1 VFPALL
7 PTYNRADVAFVRG
20 EGSYLFAE
28 DGRRYLDFGAGIA
41 VNAFGHANPKLVTA
55 LTEQAGKLWHT
66 SNLFRVPG
74 QESLAAKLVAH
85 TFADTVFFTN
95 SGAEACELAFK
106 MARRYHYVNG
116 NPERF
121 HIVSFEGAFHG
132 RTLAGIAAGGNEKYL
147 EGFGPKLAGF
157 DLVKVT
163 HDTARDLDAVKQAVN
178 EKTAALVIEPIQGEG
193 GIRAFSAEFL
203 RSLRK
208 LCDDKGLLLIFDE
221 IQTGMG
227 RTGKLFAHE
236 WAGIEPDIMAIAKG
250 IGGGFPLG
258 ACLATAEAA
267 KGMTAGTHGSTY
279 GGNPLAMAVGN
290 AAIDLATAPGFLDHV
305 NKVANYLNQ
314 QLGALVADHP
324 AIFESAR
331 GQGMML
337 GLKMKVPNGDFI
349 AAARQAG
356 IVVLPAG
363 DNVVRLLPPLTLSAD
378 EAREGVALMG
388 KAASAL
394 ETGMASS
401 PAHAQ
406 HAGGGSRSADEP
418 TEPRSTAE
426 VRRAEGANT

>member
-1 VFPALL
+1 MFPALL

-41 VNAFGHANPKLVTA
+41 ANAIGHANPKLVAA

-106 MARRYHYVNG
+106 MARRYHYANG

-157 DLVKVT
+157 DLVKIT
-163 HDTARDLDAVKQAVN
+163 HDSARDLDALKRVVD

-193 GIRAFSAEFL
+193 GIRSFSAEFL
-203 RSLRK
+203 RGLRK

-227 RTGKLFAHE
+227 RTGKLFAYE

-267 KGMTAGTHGSTY
+267 KGMTVGTHGSTY

-305 NKVANYLNQ
+305 NRNANYLNQ
-314 QLGALVADHP
+314 QLGALVAGHP
-324 AIFESAR
+324 AIFEAVR
-331 GQGMML
+331 GQGLML

-349 AAARQAG
+349 AAARDAG
-356 IVVLPAG
+356 IIVLPAG
-363 DNVVRLLPPLTLSAD
+363 DNVVRLLPPLTLSEE
-378 EAREGVALMG
+378 EAREGVALMS

-394 ETGMASS
+394 EMKVA
-401 PAHAQ
+401 AQ
-406 HAGGGSRSADEP
+406 
-418 TEPRSTAE
+418 
-426 VRRAEGANT
+426 

>member
-7 PTYNRADVAFVRG
+7 PTYNRADIAFVRG

-55 LTEQAGKLWHT
+55 LIGQAEKLWHT

-106 MARRYHYVNG
+106 MARRYHYVNS

-121 HIVSFEGAFHG
+121 HIISFTGAFHG

-147 EGFGPKLAGF
+147 EGFGPKVAGF
-157 DLVKVT
+157 DQVPVT
-163 HDTARDLDAVKQAVN
+163 NNSAGDLEALKHAVT

-193 GIRAFSAEFL
+193 GIRSFSAEFL

-236 WAGIEPDIMAIAKG
+236 WTGIEPDIMAIAKG

-267 KGMTAGTHGSTY
+267 KGMTVGTHGTTY

-314 QLGALVADHP
+314 QLGALVAGHP
-324 AIFESAR
+324 AIFESVR
-331 GQGMML
+331 GQGLML

-349 AAARQAG
+349 AVAREAG
-356 IVVLPAG
+356 LVVLPAG
-363 DNVVRLLPPLTLSAD
+363 DNVVRLLPPLTLSEA
-378 EAREGVALMG
+378 EAREGVTLMG

-394 ETGMASS
+394 QMKVA
-401 PAHAQ
+401 AQ
-406 HAGGGSRSADEP
+406 
-418 TEPRSTAE
+418 
-426 VRRAEGANT
+426 

>member
-41 VNAFGHANPKLVTA
+41 VNAFGHANPKLVAA

-74 QESLAAKLVAH
+74 QESLAAKLVAN

-106 MARRYHYVNG
+106 MARRYHYANG

-157 DLVKVT
+157 DQVKVT
-163 HDTARDLDAVKQAVN
+163 HDSAHDLEALKRVVD

-193 GIRAFSAEFL
+193 GIRSFTAEFL

-258 ACLATAEAA
+258 VCLATAEAA

-305 NKVANYLNQ
+305 NKVANYLGQ
-314 QLGALVADHP
+314 QLGALVAGHP
-324 AIFESAR
+324 AIFEAVR

-337 GLKMKVPNGDFI
+337 GLKMKVPNSDFI
-349 AAARQAG
+349 AAARDAG
-356 IVVLPAG
+356 LVVLPAG
-363 DNVVRLLPPLTLSAD
+363 DNVVRLLPPLTLSEE
-378 EAREGVALMG
+378 EAREGVALMS

-394 ETGMASS
+394 EMKVA
-401 PAHAQ
+401 AQ
-406 HAGGGSRSADEP
+406 
-418 TEPRSTAE
+418 
-426 VRRAEGANT
+426 